1 MVSVDVKHHV
11 YLHIFFA
18 DNRLSETCSISEA
31 VPKGSKDP
39 TALLQSDRHQNL
51 DSRTSLPAVVRF
63 RQLDT
68 RCWQN
73 WFQYDYLH
81 PSCWFCYIFMSFS
94 PPPEKHLFVSYISEF
109 SYFGHLW
116 FDGWPSV
123 CQCSYSCECQSLV
136 THGMCSHG
144 ITFLLLCQ
152 SMVLLCRAAYNMC
165 VCVRMCA
172 CAGAWPSQCLYD
184 SVLCQCVWERERDW
198 LRERRFRPT
207 KPANS

>member
-1 MVSVDVKHHV
+1 MFTYTYSLQITGYQRPVVSLRLFRKEAKIPQRYCRVTDTKILTAELPYPLWCGSGNWIPGADKTGFNMIIYTQAADSV
-11 YLHIFFA
+11 IF
-18 DNRLSETCSISEA
+18 LC
-31 VPKGSKDP
+31 
-39 TALLQSDRHQNL
+39 H
-51 DSRTSLPAVVRF
+51 
-63 RQLDT
+63 
-68 RCWQN
+68 
-73 WFQYDYLH
+73 
-81 PSCWFCYIFMSFS
+81 FS

-184 SVLCQCVWERERDW
+184 SVLCQCVWERER
-198 LRERRFRPT
+198 LTEREKVQADKT
-207 KPANS
+207 C

>member
-81 PSCWFCYIFMSFS
+81 PSCWFCYIFMSFF
-94 PPPEKHLFVSYISEF
+94 PPLKNIFLFLTYLSFHI
-109 SYFGHLW
+109 
-116 FDGWPSV
+116 
-123 CQCSYSCECQSLV
+123 LV
-136 THGMCSHG
+136 TYDLMAGLRCVSVVTAVSVSHWWLTACVAMELHFCYYVSPWCYCAERRT
-144 ITFLLLCQ
+144 I
-152 SMVLLCRAAYNMC
+152 C
-165 VCVRMCA
+165 VCVCVCVHVPVPGQVSVCMTVCCA
-172 CAGAWPSQCLYD
+172 
-184 SVLCQCVWERERDW
+184 SVSERERDW